1 MKEEKNM
8 KKRTIS
14 LMLVGAM
21 VATMF
26 AGCGNSEVNTNAS
39 STEAGKTRWC
49 RGWKRIYF
57 VLYN

>member
-26 AGCGNSEVNTNAS
+26 AGCGNSEANTNAS
-39 STEAGKTRWC
+39 STEET
-49 RGWKRIYF
+49 
-57 VLYN
+57 

>member
-26 AGCGNSEVNTNAS
+26 AVQEAAK
-39 STEAGKTRWC
+39 AGK
-49 RGWKRIYF
+49 F
-57 VLYN
+57 